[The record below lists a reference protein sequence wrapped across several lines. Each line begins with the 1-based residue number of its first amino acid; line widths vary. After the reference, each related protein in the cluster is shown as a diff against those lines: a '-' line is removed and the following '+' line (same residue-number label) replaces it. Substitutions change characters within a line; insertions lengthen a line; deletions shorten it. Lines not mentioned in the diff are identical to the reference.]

1 MAVATPADGIAPT
14 QDPARTLARR
24 RSRRDVSW
32 ISLGWLAIVVAAG
45 IAAPL
50 VAPQDPVA
58 QHLSYANRA
67 PGFHAAGQTYLL
79 GTDNLGRDLL
89 SRLIYGIRPMVE
101 VAVLSVLIA
110 GAIGLVLGVT
120 AAMGR
125 GWVETLIMR
134 VTDIQLAMPL
144 FILAL
149 LLAFTLRPGLDSSI
163 IAIVVATWPYYARL
177 VRTDVIRT
185 RNSAFVQLARVAG
198 RRGLGLTV
206 RHVIPNSLNSFAAL
220 CVLNLGVAVTIGAA
234 LSFLGVGI
242 QPPAPDWGNM
252 IAQGTQYLNEWW
264 LVTLPGLA
272 FCSVVIAI
280 NSVGNFARRRLQSD
294 ASADVLGGVTPVAMA
309 RRLRRA
315 RRQPRPAAGAAA
327 GPASAPD
334 ALLHVAHL
342 TVVDPAGR
350 PVVADVGIS
359 LQAGQVLGLIGESG
373 SGKSTLCRSIIGLLS
388 PGLQVTAGEL
398 RFAGRAYAMADA
410 AQEELQGRHIGMV
423 MQDPLTSLNPVRRV
437 GMQMGETR
445 AVHRMETKDA
455 IRQWVRATL
464 GHLGFPHPEATAR
477 SYPHELS
484 GGMRQRVC
492 VGIAFSGAP
501 AVVLADEPTT
511 ALDVSL
517 QGRVLRLLADH
528 CSEYSAAL
536 VLVSHDVRVIRDMAD
551 SVTVML
557 GGKVLESGPAAAVLN
572 RPASP
577 YTKALLDSVPDLDP
591 ESRFRPLRFIPPAAG
606 RPSSSGCP
614 FAGRCQREVDRCG
627 AQFPSGGHS
636 RSGSQV
642 WCWNPIPAEVPA

>member
-1 MAVATPADGIAPT
+1 M
-14 QDPARTLARR
+14 LF
-24 RSRRDVSW
+24 RS
-32 ISLGWLAIVVAAG
+32 A
-45 IAAPL
+45 
-50 VAPQDPVA
+50 
-58 QHLSYANRA
+58 
-67 PGFHAAGQTYLL
+67 LL
-79 GTDNLGRDLL
+79 
-89 SRLIYGIRPMVE
+89 E
-101 VAVLSVLIA
+101 VA
-110 GAIGLVLGVT
+110 G
-120 AAMGR
+120 
-125 GWVETLIMR
+125 
-134 VTDIQLAMPL
+134 
-144 FILAL
+144 
-149 LLAFTLRPGLDSSI
+149 
-163 IAIVVATWPYYARL
+163 
-177 VRTDVIRT
+177 
-185 RNSAFVQLARVAG
+185 
-198 RRGLGLTV
+198 
-206 RHVIPNSLNSFAAL
+206 
-220 CVLNLGVAVTIGAA
+220 
-234 LSFLGVGI
+234 
-242 QPPAPDWGNM
+242 
-252 IAQGTQYLNEWW
+252 
-264 LVTLPGLA
+264 
-272 FCSVVIAI
+272 
-280 NSVGNFARRRLQSD
+280 
-294 ASADVLGGVTPVAMA
+294 
-309 RRLRRA
+309 
-315 RRQPRPAAGAAA
+315 
-327 GPASAPD
+327 
-334 ALLHVAHL
+334 L

-359 LQAGQVLGLIGESG
+359 LRPGQVLGLIGESG

-388 PGLQVTAGEL
+388 PGLQVTTGEL
-398 RFAGRAYAMADA
+398 RFAGRSYAIADA

-445 AVHRMETKDA
+445 TVHRMESKDA

-528 CSEYSAAL
+528 CAEYSAAL

-572 RPASP
+572 QPSSP

-591 ESRFRPLRFIPPAAG
+591 ESRLRPLRFIPPAAG

-627 AQFPSGGHS
+627 EQFPSGGRS
-636 RSGSQV
+636 RSGSRV

>member
-1 MAVATPADGIAPT
+1 VAVATPASGIVPT
-14 QDPARTLARR
+14 EDPARTLSRR

-32 ISLGWLAIVVAAG
+32 ISLCWLTIVVAAG
-45 IAAPL
+45 LAAPL
-50 VAPQDPVA
+50 VAPQNPLT

-67 PGFHAAGQTYLL
+67 PGFHAGGQTYLL

-125 GWVETLIMR
+125 GWVESLIMR
-134 VTDIQLAMPL
+134 LTDIQLAMPL

-149 LLAFTLRPGLDSSI
+149 LLAFTLRPGLDSSV

-198 RRGLGLTV
+198 RRGLGLAV

-280 NSVGNFARRRLQSD
+280 NSVGNFVRRRLQSE
-294 ASADVLGGVTPVAMA
+294 ASADVLGGVTPVAFA
-309 RRLRRA
+309 RRLRRV
-315 RRQPRPAAGAAA
+315 RQETRASAAA
-327 GPASAPD
+327 ATALAAPPD
-334 ALLHVAHL
+334 ALLQVAHL
-342 TVVDPAGR
+342 TVLDPAGR

-359 LQAGQVLGLIGESG
+359 LQPGQILGLIGESG

-388 PGLQVTAGEL
+388 PGLQVATGEL
-398 RFAGRAYAMADA
+398 RFAGRTYAMAAA

-445 AVHRMETKDA
+445 AVHQMESKDA

-511 ALDVSL
+511 ALVVSL

-528 CSEYSAAL
+528 CAEYSAAL

-557 GGKVLESGPAAAVLN
+557 GGRVLESGPAAAILN
-572 RPASP
+572 QPASP
-577 YTKALLDSVPDLDP
+577 YTKALLDSVPHLDP
-591 ESRFRPLRFIPPAAG
+591 GSRFKPLRFIPPASG
-606 RPSSSGCP
+606 PLSSAGCP

-627 AQFPSGGHS
+627 AEFPSGGQAP
-636 RSGSQV
+636 SGSQV
-642 WCWNPIPAEVPA
+642 WCWNPIPAQVSL

>member
-1 MAVATPADGIAPT
+1 VAVAAPAGGVAPT
-14 QDPARTLARR
+14 GNPARTLARR
-24 RSRRDVSW
+24 RPRRDVSW
-32 ISLGWLAIVVAAG
+32 ISLGWLAIVVVAG
-45 IAAPL
+45 LAAPL
-50 VAPQDPVA
+50 VAPQSPLT
-58 QHLSYANRA
+58 QHLSYANQA
-67 PGFHAAGQTYLL
+67 PGFHGGGQTYLL

-110 GAIGLVLGVT
+110 GAIGLLLGVT
-120 AAMGR
+120 AAMSR
-125 GWVETLIMR
+125 GWAESLIMR

-149 LLAFTLRPGLDSSI
+149 LLAFTLRPGLDSSV

-177 VRTDVIRT
+177 VRTDVIRS

-198 RRGLGLTV
+198 RHGIDLTV

-264 LVTLPGLA
+264 LVTVPGLA

-280 NSVGNFARRRLQSD
+280 NSVGNFVRGRLQSE
-294 ASADVLGGVTPVAMA
+294 ASADLLGGVSPVAAA
-309 RRLRRA
+309 RRLRRSRPEPA
-315 RRQPRPAAGAAA
+315 AGGRPAAGR
-327 GPASAPD
+327 PAAPD
-334 ALLHVAHL
+334 ELLSVAHL

-350 PVVADVGIS
+350 PVVSDVGIS
-359 LQAGQVLGLIGESG
+359 LQPGLVLGLIGESG

-388 PGLQVTAGEL
+388 AGLQITAGEL
-398 RFAGRAYAMADA
+398 RFAGRTYSMADA
-410 AQEELQGRHIGMV
+410 AQEELRGRHIGMV

-437 GMQMGETR
+437 GMQLGETR
-445 AVHRMETKDA
+445 AVHRMESQDA

-464 GHLGFPHPEATAR
+464 GHLGFLHPEATAR

-492 VGIAFSGAP
+492 VGIAFSGEP
-501 AVVLADEPTT
+501 SVVLADEPTT

-551 SVTVML
+551 TVTVML
-557 GGKVLESGPAAAVLN
+557 GGRVLESGPAAAVLD
-572 RPASP
+572 RPGSP
-577 YTKALLDSVPDLDP
+577 YTKALLDSVPQLAP
-591 ESRFRPLRFIPPAAG
+591 ESRFQPLRFIPPAAG

-627 AQFPSGGHS
+627 AEFPAAGQSPSGA
-636 RSGSQV
+636 QV
-642 WCWNPIPAEVPA
+642 WCWNPIPAEVPQ

>member
-1 MAVATPADGIAPT
+1 VAVAAPANGTVPE
-14 QDPARTLARR
+14 ARALGRR
-24 RSRRDVSW
+24 RSRRGVPW
-32 ISLGWLAIVVAAG
+32 ISLCWLAVVVAAG
-45 IAAPL
+45 IFASV
-50 VAPQDPVA
+50 VAPQNPLT
-58 QHLSYANRA
+58 QHLSYANHA
-67 PGFHAAGQTYLL
+67 PGFHAGGQTYLL

-89 SRLIYGIRPMVE
+89 SRLIFGIRPMVE
-101 VAVLSVLIA
+101 LAVLSVLIA

-120 AAMGR
+120 AAMAG
-125 GWVETLIMR
+125 GWIESLIMR

-149 LLAFTLRPGLDSSI
+149 LLAFTLRPGLDSSV

-198 RRGLGLTV
+198 RRGIDLTV

-264 LVTLPGLA
+264 LVTVPGLA

-280 NSVGNFARRRLQSD
+280 NSVGNFARLRLQSET
-294 ASADVLGGVTPVAMA
+294 SADILGVVSPAA
-309 RRLRRA
+309 SLRRLRKI
-315 RRQPRPAAGAAA
+315 RQQAVASTIEGTDQ
-327 GPASAPD
+327 ASAPD
-334 ALLHVAHL
+334 VDELLRVAHL
-342 TVVDPAGR
+342 TVLDPAGR
-350 PVVADVGIS
+350 SLVSDVGIG
-359 LQAGQVLGLIGESG
+359 LQPGRVLGLIGESG

-388 PGLQVTAGEL
+388 PELQITGGEL
-398 RFAGRAYAMADA
+398 RFAGRTYSMAES
-410 AQEELQGRHIGMV
+410 AQKELQGRQIGMV

-445 AVHRMETKDA
+445 AVHRMESKEA
-455 IRQWVRATL
+455 IRQWVFRTL
-464 GHLGFPHPEATAR
+464 SHLGFLHPEATAR

-484 GGMRQRVC
+484 GGMLQRVC

-517 QGRVLRLLADH
+517 QGRVLRLLAEH

-551 SVTVML
+551 AVTVML
-557 GGKVLESGPAAAVLN
+557 GGRVLESGPAAAVLDQPSN
-572 RPASP
+572 P
-577 YTKALLDSVPDLDP
+577 YTKALLDSVPHLAP
-591 ESRFRPLRFIPPAAG
+591 EGRLQPLRFIPPATG
-606 RPSSSGCP
+606 NPSSTGCP
-614 FAGRCQREVDRCG
+614 FVGRCQREVDRCG
-627 AQFPSGGHS
+627 EEFPAAALSPSGA
-636 RSGSQV
+636 QV
-642 WCWNPIPAEVPA
+642 WCWNPIPSEAPA